1 LIHVSEP
8 TARSG
13 KTADMTGMVC
23 RHLIRLGL
31 AAALVA
37 APPPLW
43 AGASDEDDHDRARRA
58 FERGEVLPL
67 AEILARVR
75 GELGGEVVGVSFE
88 REHERW
94 VYEFRVIG
102 SGGRLIEVYVD
113 AATAEVLEREE
124 GD

>member
-1 LIHVSEP
+1 
-8 TARSG
+8 
-13 KTADMTGMVC
+13 MTGMVC

-31 AAALVA
+31 AAVLVA
-37 APPPLW
+37 VPPPLW
-43 AGASDEDDHDRARRA
+43 ARGGQDDDHDRARRA
-58 FERGEVLPL
+58 FEQGEVLPL
-67 AEILARVR
+67 ADILARVR

-88 REHERW
+88 RENGRW

-124 GD
+124 DD